1 MDQRKPNQSNILDAI
16 HAALDA
22 IITQVTLLQFYSFH
36 FFTFGS
42 SQESFR
48 FRLSL
53 LSVRFAPRSLS
64 SLEPNTQ
71 VYTWLLSVVPN
82 AAVKDGSNGADVDA
96 VKTVAS
102 VAVAAAPA
110 AASAVGAREAI

>member
-16 HAALDA
+16 HAELDA
-22 IITQVTLLQFYSFH
+22 IITQVTLLYSFH